1 MASSVTVRQPDL
13 LEEPAVAASPGGALA
28 LTEQDFALVCHLI
41 AGYAGIK
48 LNPHK
53 RYMVYNRLNRRVRA
67 RGMGSFAQYLALV
80 QAEPRGEREAF
91 VNALTTNLTSF
102 FREPHHFDLLLER
115 AKAHRAATAQPMRV
129 WCAACSTGEEAWSLA
144 MTMAAAECP
153 ANILATDIDTDAL
166 ATASA
171 GVYRDDRV
179 SALPPEALRAWWR
192 RGVGSNSGWSSV
204 RPELRDV
211 VTFAPFNLQSAEWP
225 SHAPFDAVFCRN
237 VVIYFDAPAQRR
249 LLDKLTT
256 VMQPGGLL
264 AIGHA
269 ESFPARHPAFRSCGR
284 TAYVYQPH

>member
-1 MASSVTVRQPDL
+1 MRPPEIIERPDIAAP
-13 LEEPAVAASPGGALA
+13 LEGAIA

-41 AGYAGIK
+41 ASYAGIK

-67 RGMGSFAQYLALV
+67 CALGSFAEYLALV
-80 QAEPRGEREAF
+80 QAEPSGEREAF

-102 FREPHHFDLLLER
+102 FRESHHFDILLDR
-115 AKAHRAATAQPMRV
+115 AKAHHAATTQPMRV

-144 MTMAAAECP
+144 MTLAAAECP
-153 ANILATDIDTDAL
+153 ADILATDIDTDAL
-166 ATASA
+166 AKASA

-179 SALPPEALRAWWR
+179 SALPPETLRAWWR

-204 RPELRDV
+204 RPELRDM
-211 VTFAPFNLQSAEWP
+211 VTFAPFNLQSLDWP
-225 SHAPFDAVFCRN
+225 SRAPFDAVFCRN

-249 LLDKLTT
+249 LLEKLTT
-256 VMQPGGLL
+256 VMRPGALL
-264 AIGHA
+264 AVGHA